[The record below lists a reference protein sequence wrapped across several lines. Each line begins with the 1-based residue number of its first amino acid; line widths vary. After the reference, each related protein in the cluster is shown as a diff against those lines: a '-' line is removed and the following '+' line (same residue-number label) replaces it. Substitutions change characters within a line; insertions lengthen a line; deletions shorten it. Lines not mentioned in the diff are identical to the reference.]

1 MTAGANWK
9 SLIICPNQIMAGAL
23 AEALGRGLPQGA
35 ALQVPNYP
43 PGHALVEMLTS
54 HQPTVCFLDAGS
66 EPERAIATMA
76 DLLTANP
83 KLPLVA
89 LLPGNDPG
97 IILRIVRQGASEFL
111 IQPFTD
117 DQFGQM
123 VERINKKLMAGKSD
137 GSQSRV
143 YCLMPA
149 KGACG
154 GTTVASNL
162 AFQFKRQTNKRL
174 LLGDLDQFTGT
185 LSFILKLK
193 PNYSFTDALHHAHEL
208 DPAMWKSLITQTSG
222 LDVLMSPENSADAA
236 GSDQQDPT
244 AIVDFMRTI
253 YDLVVLDTSGVY
265 GEWNLV
271 LAKMCDEL
279 LLVTTNELPAL
290 QASQRALSYLDQNR
304 IDRSKIR
311 LVVNRYN
318 RDVGLSKEVIETALH
333 EEVFHV
339 LPSDYDSVQR
349 ALIDGKPI
357 PVNSALG
364 KAMVQLGE
372 KLEQKEPESSKKS
385 AGSSSWGGLL
395 SLFSRTSS

>member
-1 MTAGANWK
+1 MIAGANWK
-9 SLIICPNQIMAGAL
+9 SLIICPNQVMS
-23 AEALGRGLPQGA
+23 
-35 ALQVPNYP
+35 
-43 PGHALVEMLTS
+43 GHT
-54 HQPTVCFLDAGS
+54 PTVCFIDVGT
-66 EPERAIATMA
+66 ETDRAMGTMVE
-76 DLLTANP
+76 LLAANP

-89 LLPGNDPG
+89 LLPGNDPET
-97 IILRIVRQGASEFL
+97 ILRCVRQGASEFL
-111 IQPFTD
+111 IQPFTE
-117 DQFGQM
+117 DQFRQM
-123 VERINKKLMAGKSD
+123 VERVQKKISVGKGD
-137 GSQSRV
+137 GSQGRL

-154 GTTVASNL
+154 ATTVATNL
-162 AFQFKRQTNKRL
+162 AFQFKRQTSKRL

-193 PNYSFTDALHHAHEL
+193 PNYSFTDALHHAREL
-208 DPAMWKSLITQTSG
+208 DPAMWKSLVTQTSG
-222 LDVLMSPENSADAA
+222 LDVLMSPENSADAS

-244 AIVDFMRTI
+244 LIIDFIRTM
-253 YDLVVLDTSGVY
+253 YDLVVLDTAGVY
-265 GEWNLV
+265 GQWNLT

-304 IDRSKIR
+304 VDRSKIR
-311 LVVNRYN
+311 LIVNRYN

-357 PVNSALG
+357 PVGSALG

-372 KLEQKEPESSKKS
+372 KLEQKDPEPAKKTS
-385 AGSSSWGGLL
+385 SSSWGGLL

>member
-1 MTAGANWK
+1 MTVGANWK
-9 SLIICPNQIMAGAL
+9 SLIICPNQVMSGAL
-23 AEALGRGLPQGA
+23 VEALGRGLPQGA
-35 ALQVPNYP
+35 ALQVPTYP
-43 PGHALVEMLTS
+43 PGHALGEMLST
-54 HQPTVCFLDAGS
+54 HLPTVCFLDVGS
-66 EPERAIATMA
+66 EPERALGTMA
-76 DLLTANP
+76 ELLAANA

-89 LLPGNDPG
+89 LLPSNEPE
-97 IILRIVRQGASEFL
+97 IILRCVRQGAGEFL

-117 DQFGQM
+117 EQFSQM
-123 VERINKKLMAGKSD
+123 VERVNKKITAGKGD

-143 YCLMPA
+143 YCIMPA

-154 GTTVASNL
+154 ATTVASNL
-162 AFQFKRQTNKRL
+162 AFQFKRQTAKKL
-174 LLGDLDQFTGT
+174 LLADLDQFTGT

-193 PNYSFTDALHHAHEL
+193 PNYSFTEALHHAHEL
-208 DPAMWKSLITQTSG
+208 DPAMWKSLITQTGG
-222 LDVLMSPENSADAA
+222 LDVLMSPENSADAS

-244 AIVDFMRTI
+244 AIVDFMRTM
-253 YDLVVLDTSGVY
+253 YDLIVLDTGSVY
-265 GEWNLV
+265 GAWNLA

-290 QASQRALSYLDQNR
+290 QATQRALSYLDQSR
-304 IDRSKIR
+304 VDRSKIR

-357 PVNSALG
+357 PASSALG
-364 KAMVQLGE
+364 KAIVQMGE
-372 KLEQKEPESSKKS
+372 RLEQKDPAPAKKS
-385 AGSSSWGGLL
+385 SGSSSWGGLL

>member
-1 MTAGANWK
+1 MTGGANWK
-9 SLIICPNQIMAGAL
+9 SLIICPNQMMLGAL
-23 AEALGRGLPQGA
+23 VEALSRGLPQGA
-35 ALQVPNYP
+35 ALQVPTYP
-43 PGHALVEMLTS
+43 PGHSLIEMLTA
-54 HQPTVCFLDAGS
+54 HQPTVCFLDAGT
-66 EPERAIATMA
+66 EPERAIETMA
-76 DLLTANP
+76 ELLAANP

-123 VERINKKLMAGKSD
+123 VERINKKMMAGKGDS
-137 GSQSRV
+137 SQSRV

-162 AFQFKRQTNKRL
+162 AFQFKRQTNKKL
-174 LLGDLDQFTGT
+174 LLADLDQFTGT

-208 DPAMWKSLITQTSG
+208 DPDMWKSLITQTSG
-222 LDVLMSPENSADAA
+222 MDVLMSPENSSDAA
-236 GSDQQDPT
+236 GADQQDPT
-244 AIVDFMRTI
+244 SIVNFMRTI
-253 YDLVVLDTSGVY
+253 YDLAVLDTSGVY
-265 GEWNLV
+265 GEWNLA
-271 LAKMCDEL
+271 LARLCDEL

-357 PVNSALG
+357 PANSPLG

-372 KLEQKEPESSKKS
+372 KLEQKEPQATSKGAS
-385 AGSSSWGGLL
+385 ASTWGGLL

>member
-9 SLIICPNQIMAGAL
+9 SLIICPNQMMSAAL
-23 AEALGRGLPQGA
+23 VEALGRGVPQGA
-35 ALQVPNYP
+35 ALQVPTYP
-43 PGHALVEMLTS
+43 PGHALTEMLIT
-54 HQPTVCFLDAGS
+54 HLPTVCFLDVGS
-66 EPERAIATMA
+66 DSERALGT
-76 DLLTANP
+76 LVELVTANP

-89 LLPGNDPG
+89 LLASNDPET
-97 IILRIVRQGASEFL
+97 ILRCVRQGASEFL

-123 VERINKKLMAGKSD
+123 VERVNKKLLAGKGD
-137 GSQSRV
+137 GSQSRI

-154 GTTVASNL
+154 ATTVASNL
-162 AFQFKRQTNKRL
+162 AFQFKRQTAKKL
-174 LLGDLDQFTGT
+174 LLADLDQFTGT

-193 PNYSFTDALHHAHEL
+193 PNYSFTDALHHSHEL
-208 DPAMWKSLITQTSG
+208 DPAMWKSLVTQTGG
-222 LDVLMSPENSADAA
+222 LDVLMSPENSADAS

-244 AIVDFMRTI
+244 AIVEFMRTM
-253 YDLVVLDTSGVY
+253 YDIAVLDTGGVY
-265 GEWNLV
+265 GAWNLA
-271 LAKMCDEL
+271 LAKICDEL

-357 PVNSALG
+357 PVGSALG
-364 KAMVQLGE
+364 KAMVEMGE
-372 KLEQKEPESSKKS
+372 RLEQKDPETTRKS
-385 AGSSSWGGLL
+385 AGSSTWGGLL

>member
-9 SLIICPNQIMAGAL
+9 SLIICPNQMMSGAL
-23 AEALGRGLPQGA
+23 VESLGRALPQGA
-35 ALQVPNYP
+35 ALQISSYP
-43 PGHALVEMLTS
+43 PGHALGEMLAT
-54 HQPTVCFLDAGS
+54 HLPTVCFLDVGS
-66 EPERAIATMA
+66 EPERALGTMA
-76 DLLTANP
+76 ELLVVNP
-83 KLPLVA
+83 KLPLIA
-89 LLPGNDPG
+89 LLPGNEPEV
-97 IILRIVRQGASEFL
+97 ILRCVRQGASEFL
-111 IQPFTD
+111 IQPFSD
-117 DQFGQM
+117 EQFGQM
-123 VERINKKLMAGKSD
+123 VERVKKKLMAGKAD

-154 GTTVASNL
+154 ATTVASNL
-162 AFQFKRQTNKRL
+162 AFQFKRQTAKKL
-174 LLGDLDQFTGT
+174 LLSDLDQFTGT

-193 PNYSFTDALHHAHEL
+193 PNYSFVDALHHSHEL
-208 DPAMWKSLITQTSG
+208 DPAMWKSLVTQTSG
-222 LDVLMSPENSADAA
+222 LDVLMSPENSVDAS

-244 AIVDFMRTI
+244 AIVGFMRTM
-253 YDLVVLDTSGVY
+253 YDLIVLDTAGVY
-265 GEWNLV
+265 GAWNLA
-271 LAKMCDEL
+271 LAKLCDEL

-357 PVNSALG
+357 PVGSALG
-364 KAMVQLGE
+364 KAMVQMGE
-372 KLEQKEPESSKKS
+372 RLEQKDPEITKKG
-385 AGSSSWGGLL
+385 ASSSTWGGLL